1 MSPDQRGEEMDVIAI
16 IVIIFVVGMFAALGA
31 SRGGAL
37 TAALWVVLGVFVW
50 VVGYYVGLFV
60 TEQLLGLAGTAIA
73 TNGIVVLSKLVGI
86 ALGTVFCYLFY
97 RFVMSRE
104 QPITSARSTLDRPNI
119 PSRTRG

>member
-1 MSPDQRGEEMDVIAI
+1 MILSPGQWGEEMDVIAI

-50 VVGYYVGLFV
+50 AVGYYVGLFV

-73 TNGIVVLSKLVGI
+73 ANGIVVLSKLVGI
-86 ALGTVFCYLFY
+86 ALGVVFCYLFY
-97 RFVMSRE
+97 SFVMSRE
-104 QPITSARSTLDRPNI
+104 QPITSAQNTPR
-119 PSRTRG
+119 

>member
-1 MSPDQRGEEMDVIAI
+1 MDVIAI
-16 IVIIFVVGMFAALGA
+16 IVVIFVVGMFAALGA

-73 TNGIVVLSKLVGI
+73 ANGIVVLSKLVGI
-86 ALGTVFCYLFY
+86 ALGVVFCYLFY

-104 QPITSARSTLDRPNI
+104 QPITPARSSLDRPSI
-119 PSRTRG
+119 PSQTRG

>member
-1 MSPDQRGEEMDVIAI
+1 MDVIAI

-37 TAALWVVLGVFVW
+37 TAILWVVLGVFVW

-60 TEQLLGLAGTAIA
+60 TEQLLNLAGTAIA
-73 TNGIVVLSKLVGI
+73 ANGIVVLSKLFGI
-86 ALGTVFCYLFY
+86 CIGVVFCYLFY

-104 QPITSARSTLDRPNI
+104 QPITPAQNT
-119 PSRTRG
+119 